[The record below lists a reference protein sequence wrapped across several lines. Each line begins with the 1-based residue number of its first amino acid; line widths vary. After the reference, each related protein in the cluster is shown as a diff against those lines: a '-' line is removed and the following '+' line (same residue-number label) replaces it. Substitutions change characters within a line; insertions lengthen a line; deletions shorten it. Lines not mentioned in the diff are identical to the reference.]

1 METQL
6 GLDDTVV
13 ALDQAIY
20 AKAVEVV
27 WKHKEEFKT
36 IVLRMG
42 SFHVTCVFLSV
53 IGKRLRDNGLRD
65 ICSSPHRW
73 TVVHSMAS
81 FKESTTTGPCAR
93 TSLLLFFLLVILSFL
108 LLVTFAC
115 DTTYLVIISL
125 PTLTVV
131 HD

>member
-20 AKAVEVV
+20 VKALEVV

-36 IVLRMG
+36 IVLLMG

-65 ICSSPHRW
+65 ICSSSHRW

-81 FKESTTTGPCAR
+81 MASIHNRALRTHKFTTI
-93 TSLLLFFLLVILSFL
+93 FLLVILSFL

-115 DTTYLVIISL
+115 DTTYLIIMSL

>member
-20 AKAVEVV
+20 VKALEVV

-36 IVLRMG
+36 IVLLMG

-93 TSLLLFFLLVILSFL
+93 TSLLLFF
-108 LLVTFAC
+108 C
-115 DTTYLVIISL
+115 
-125 PTLTVV
+125 
-131 HD
+131 

>member
-20 AKAVEVV
+20 AKALEVV
-27 WKHKEEFKT
+27 WKHKKEFKT

-53 IGKRLRDNGLRD
+53 IGKRLKDNGLRD
-65 ICSSPHRW
+65 
-73 TVVHSMAS
+73 
-81 FKESTTTGPCAR
+81 
-93 TSLLLFFLLVILSFL
+93 LLLESALVD
-108 LLVTFAC
+108 C
-115 DTTYLVIISL
+115 GSL
-125 PTLTVV
+125 PGIL
-131 HD
+131 